1 VRSDLDVEPASTF
14 DWRRA
19 SRRAYAAFVLVFGAL
34 SLARFETFHSR
45 SLDMAYYVRL
55 VWGLGHG
62 HLDHPVVDAPHV
74 LGLHLEIVLLPLAG
88 LGRLG
93 IPIPELLLVV
103 QVLAA
108 GAVIFPAVALAR
120 RHLGPVCGERMALA
134 TALIAFLL
142 PTVSRCVDYDFHP
155 ATMAIWPLLAL
166 VDALDEGRWPAAAA
180 WFALA
185 LACRED
191 VGLQVGC
198 VAATLIVRP
207 LRPGER
213 GRAAA
218 LLGVGFAW
226 FFAYA
231 LLVQP
236 AFLPPSGSFT
246 LHFGR
251 FASGGGT
258 GAILR
263 GIFAEPVEL
272 ARYLVSDDRMLYPVL
287 LLLQVALLPV
297 IAPRYLAGVLPL
309 FAINLLSDFPNVRGV
324 AAHYITAG
332 APFLTAAALLGAAH
346 LGRLWWDR
354 VGRAGFAALP
364 AGAALMAAAI
374 AFLLRGTSPLSP
386 EWRLEAYLPDEH
398 YDTYRAIVARTPPD
412 AEVSANVRLLAHLAE
427 RKVARIGSETGPP
440 EIRPTRR

>member
-1 VRSDLDVEPASTF
+1 MKSDLSAATPARF

-55 VWGLGHG
+55 VWGLANG
-62 HLDHPVVDAPHV
+62 HLEQPVVDAPHV
-74 LGLHLEIVLLPLAG
+74 LGLHLELVLLPLAG
-88 LGRLG
+88 LARLG
-93 IPIPELLLVV
+93 LPIAELLLVV

-120 RHLGPVCGERMALA
+120 RHLGPVCGERMAFA
-134 TALIAFLL
+134 TALIAYLL
-142 PTVSRCVDYDFHP
+142 PTVTRCVDYDFHP

-166 VDALDEGRWPAAAA
+166 VEALDDGRWPAVVG
-180 WFALA
+180 WFVLA

-198 VAATLIVRP
+198 VAVTLLARP

-213 GRAAA
+213 GRAVA
-218 LLGVGFAW
+218 LVVVGFAW
-226 FFAYA
+226 FFAYT

-236 AFLPPSGSFT
+236 RYLPPSGSFT

-251 FASGGGT
+251 FASGGGA

-263 GIFAEPVEL
+263 GML
-272 ARYLVSDDRMLYPVL
+272 ADPLGLGRYLVSGDRLVYPVL
-287 LLLQVALLPV
+287 LLFQVALLPLV
-297 IAPRYLAGVLPL
+297 APRYLAGVLPL

-324 AAHYITAG
+324 ATHYITAG
-332 APFLTAAALLGAAH
+332 APFLTAAAIAGAAR
-346 LGRLWWDR
+346 LGRLWRDR
-354 VGRAGFAALP
+354 VRQTGFAALP
-364 AGAALMAAAI
+364 PGGALMAAAI

-386 EWRLEAYLPDEH
+386 EWRLEAYLPDENW
-398 YDTYRAIVARTPPD
+398 DTYRRIVASTPPD
-412 AEVSANVRLLAHLAE
+412 AEVAANVRLLAHLAE
-427 RKVARIGSETGPP
+427 RKVARMGPEEGPP
-440 EIRPTRR
+440 RIRPPRR